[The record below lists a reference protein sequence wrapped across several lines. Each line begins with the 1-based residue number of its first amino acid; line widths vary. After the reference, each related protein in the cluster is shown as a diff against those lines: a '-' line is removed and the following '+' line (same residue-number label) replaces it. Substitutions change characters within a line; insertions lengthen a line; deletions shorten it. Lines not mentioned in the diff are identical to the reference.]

1 MVAEEFSSGNSLI
14 HDLDPRIK
22 IIVATLFSITV
33 AVADRTEVLLLALL
47 FSACCVILSNLPVLR
62 VMRRLLLVNGF
73 ILLLWIVLPFTYPGK
88 TLFSVG
94 PFDATAEGIRYAL
107 TITIKSNTI
116 ILACIALLG
125 TTSIFTLVHALRHL
139 RVHDKLVQ
147 LLFFSYRYIHVIYI
161 EYLRLLNAMK
171 VRCFRP
177 RSNLRTYKAYAYL
190 VGMMLL
196 NSYDRSERV
205 YDAMLCRG
213 FKGQFWILDHFALK
227 REDVILFIIML
238 VSIAALGFLQWG
250 KGLFS

>member
-47 FSACCVILSNLPVLR
+47 FSACCVILSSLPLLR

-73 ILLLWIVLPFTYPGK
+73 ILLLWLLLPFTYPGK

-94 PFDATAEGIRYAL
+94 PFDATAEGSRYAL
-107 TITIKSNTI
+107 AITIKSNTI

-125 TTSIFTLVHALRHL
+125 TTSIFPLVHALRHL
-139 RVHDKLVQ
+139 HVPDKLVQ
-147 LLFFSYRYIHVIYI
+147 LLFFSYRYIHVIYL

-213 FKGQFWILDHFALK
+213 FKGQFWILDHFGLK
-227 REDVILFIIML
+227 RGDVILFIIML
-238 VSIAALGFLQWG
+238 LSIAALGFLQWG
-250 KGLFS
+250 KGLSS

>member
-1 MVAEEFSSGNSLI
+1 MVAEEFSSGNSLL

-22 IIVATLFSITV
+22 IIVATLFSIIV

-47 FSACCVILSNLPVLR
+47 FSACCVILSNLPLLR

-125 TTSIFTLVHALRHL
+125 TTSIFTLVHAVRHL
-139 RVHDKLVQ
+139 RVPDKLVQ

-177 RSNLRTYKAYAYL
+177 GSNLRTYKAYAYL

-213 FKGQFWILDHFALK
+213 FKGQFWILDHFTLK
-227 REDVILFIIML
+227 RGDVILFVIML
-238 VSIAALGFLQWG
+238 LSIAALGFLQWG

>member
-22 IIVATLFSITV
+22 IIVAALFSITV
-33 AVADRTEVLLLALL
+33 AVADRAEVLLLALL
-47 FSACCVILSNLPVLR
+47 FSACCVILSSLPLLR

-73 ILLLWIVLPFTYPGK
+73 ILLLWIVLPFTYPGR

-94 PFDATAEGIRYAL
+94 PFGATTEGVRYAL

-139 RVHDKLVQ
+139 HIPDKLVQ
-147 LLFFSYRYIHVIYI
+147 LLFFSYRYIHVIHL

-171 VRCFRP
+171 VRCFHP

-238 VSIAALGFLQWG
+238 LSIAALGFLQWG
-250 KGLFS
+250 KGLFL

>member
-47 FSACCVILSNLPVLR
+47 FSACCVILSSIPLLR
-62 VMRRLLLVNGF
+62 VMRHLLLVNGF
-73 ILLLWIVLPFTYPGK
+73 ILLLWLLLPFTYPGK
-88 TLFSVG
+88 TLLSVG

-139 RVHDKLVQ
+139 HVPDKLVQ
-147 LLFFSYRYIHVIYI
+147 LLFFSYRYIHVIYL

-227 REDVILFIIML
+227 RGDVILFIIML
-238 VSIAALGFLQWG
+238 FSIAALGFLQWG

>member
-1 MVAEEFSSGNSLI
+1 MVAEEFSSGNSLL
-14 HDLDPRIK
+14 HNLDPRIK

-47 FSACCVILSNLPVLR
+47 FSACCVILSNLRVLG
-62 VMRRLLLVNGF
+62 VLRRLLLVDGF
-73 ILLLWIVLPFTYPGK
+73 ILLLWIALPFTYPGK
-88 TLFSVG
+88 TLFSIG

-107 TITIKSNTI
+107 TITIKSNAI

-139 RVHDKLVQ
+139 RVPDKLVQ
-147 LLFFSYRYIHVIYI
+147 LLFFSYRYIHVIHI
-161 EYLRLLNAMK
+161 EYLRLLNALR

-190 VGMMLL
+190 VGMMVL

-227 REDVILFIIML
+227 REDVILFIIL
-238 VSIAALGFLQWG
+238 LLSIAALGFLQWG